1 MKWFLAGFVALACT
15 LGTVFLPSSAYALPV
30 GVGYS
35 TPTMVVADGT
45 SVAQQVIVKAKT
57 SWSWYATRA
66 SGLVAALLLIL
77 LILSGIGQVT
87 GMTYRIVEP
96 LAAWGLHRALG
107 IAFGVS
113 VVVHVVVLLFDKFAP
128 FTLLQVLIPFKS
140 NYMPVTIAGHYFG
153 SLYVACGV
161 FALYAA
167 AIVILTSL
175 FWIDK
180 KPVLWRLA
188 HYLSYLLVILIFFH
202 GLFTGTDTRHGFVRV
217 IWWFFGALLVMGITS
232 RLRRAWTINR
242 RSGL

>member
-1 MKWFLAGFVALACT
+1 M
-15 LGTVFLPSSAYALPV
+15 
-30 GVGYS
+30 
-35 TPTMVVADGT
+35 VADGT
-45 SVAQQVIVKAKT
+45 SVAQQVVVKAKT

-107 IAFGVS
+107 IAFGAS
-113 VVVHVVVLLFDKFAP
+113 VVVHIVVLLFDKFAP
-128 FTLLQVLIPFKS
+128 FTLIQVLIPFKS

-161 FALYAA
+161 FAMYAA

-180 KPVLWRLA
+180 MPVLWRLS

-202 GLFTGTDTRHGFVRV
+202 GLFTGTDTRHGLVRL
-217 IWWFFGALLVMGITS
+217 IWWFCGCVLILGIFS

-242 RSGL
+242 RSGS